1 MSMSAAKAFGPKTS
15 GPKTSGPLSST
26 RLERWH
32 AEKQYRAKAEECFQ
46 LAAGAYTPLER
57 QAWQELGEDWLAL
70 AEEVRDGVVESRPT
84 LPPKTAE
91 AASDHG

>member
-1 MSMSAAKAFGPKTS
+1 MNEMRMSAAKTF

-70 AEEVRDGVVESRPT
+70 AEEVRDGVLESRPT
-84 LPPKTAE
+84 LPPQTAE